1 MKMYYV
7 AINVAN
13 REQLDDAINSKRQV
27 IIIENSKGMYDL
39 VNMSLKY
46 KNSAKALGVKGLK
59 HYKLV
64 KVDEE
69 NKEIV
74 FCSKKISHDD
84 EEHYCNKSE
93 CSFANS
99 REELY
104 QLFDKNCKAILIQK
118 DIFNLY
124 WAISMNREGRKA
136 FEPKRLEQLKQYEF
150 GFPDLN
156 NRDAVLVR
164 KSQRL

>member
-7 AINVAN
+7 AINVSN
-13 REQLDDAINSKRQV
+13 REQLDEAINSKRQV
-27 IIIENSKGMYDL
+27 IIIENSEGMYDL
-39 VNMSLKY
+39 VNMSLKF

-74 FCSKKISHDD
+74 FCAKKISSDD
-84 EEHYCNKSE
+84 EEHYRRKSE
-93 CSFANS
+93 CSFADS
-99 REELY
+99 REALY
-104 QLFDKNCKAILIQK
+104 HLFDESCEAILVQE
-118 DIFNLY
+118 DIFDLY
-124 WAISMNREGRKA
+124 WAITMNREGRKA

-164 KSQRL
+164 KSQ